1 MQMDTSRLSR
11 SPAAMRPLPRIRSAS
26 DAITP
31 AKPGPSS
38 PREGC
43 PACLPLLFPSAAA
56 ATSSPASPSGPGEAC
71 TLRVPGARQPQ
82 RHTHAP
88 PPPIQ
93 LVPTRQHVP
102 RAPPPS
108 ARDHVARGAR
118 SSAPELWVE
127 QCLRCAGAL
136 GSA

>member
-1 MQMDTSRLSR
+1 MQMDTRRLSR

-26 DAITP
+26 DAITS
-31 AKPGPSS
+31 AKPGPFS
-38 PREGC
+38 PRQGC
-43 PACLPLLFPSAAA
+43 PACLPLLFPSSAA
-56 ATSSPASPSGPGEAC
+56 ATSSPASRSGPGEAC
-71 TLRVPGARQPQ
+71 TLGVPGEQQPQ

-93 LVPTRQHVP
+93 LVTTRQHVP

-108 ARDHVARGAR
+108 ARDHVARGALA
-118 SSAPELWVE
+118 SDPELWVE
-127 QCLRCAGAL
+127 RSPPCAGAL